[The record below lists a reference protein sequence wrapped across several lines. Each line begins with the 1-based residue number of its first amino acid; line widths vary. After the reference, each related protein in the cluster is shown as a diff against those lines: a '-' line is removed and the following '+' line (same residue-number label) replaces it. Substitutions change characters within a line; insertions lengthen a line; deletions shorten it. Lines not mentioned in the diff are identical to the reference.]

1 MFYKKYFLN
10 IKNVLNT
17 ESYEN
22 YYHLLCVLP
31 MFFFAYKYIYIDNR
45 YTDWSLTS
53 MFKNLDHAVYYL
65 QFAFFTKAP
74 LYKLLNIFIKYD
86 FSKCII

>member
-1 MFYKKYFLN
+1 MQKYFIKYIFKIL
-10 IKNVLNT
+10 KNVLNT

-45 YTDWSLTS
+45 YTDSSLTS
-53 MFKNLDHAVYYL
+53 IFKNLDHAVCYL

-74 LYKLLNIFIKYD
+74 SYKLLNTFLKY
-86 FSKCII
+86 

>member
-1 MFYKKYFLN
+1 MQKYFIKDIFKIL
-10 IKNVLNT
+10 KNVLNT

-22 YYHLLCVLP
+22 NYHLLCVLP

-53 MFKNLDHAVYYL
+53 MFKNLDHAVSYL

-74 LYKLLNIFIKYD
+74 LYKLLNIFLKY
-86 FSKCII
+86 